1 VLSPIGRVRYDVHVD
16 LHVPFRT
23 PTAGQLALAEAIP
36 RAKGAVVSGATSRV
50 PAAVYTD
57 PGHFAAEQ
65 SALRRLPVV
74 VAPSALL
81 PARNMSVTHDGFGV
95 PLLLARDGKGVL
107 RVFLNVCRHR
117 GTRLV
122 EADEPTTAPRLVCPY
137 HAWTYALDGRLTGLP
152 RPETFDGLDK
162 ASRGLVELPS
172 GEAGGLIWVGL
183 DRDHRYDF
191 SLASGPLGADFDALG
206 FADQYLYRRRTHKV
220 ASNWKLIMD
229 AFLESYHVTR
239 LHAATI
245 GPYFQDGV
253 TTGDTIGPHAR
264 SAVGR
269 AEKLDGVDW
278 SDWAAL
284 RRTVTFAY
292 QLLPG
297 TVIVASP
304 DYINIMTLMPQSV
317 NTTLVEDFMLI
328 PEPPA
333 TPKAEAHWDKSWNLL
348 DGGVFAGEDFRA
360 AALGQ
365 QGLES
370 GAVDHVLLGGMEQG
384 IKRFHVTLAGLMAA

>member
-1 VLSPIGRVRYDVHVD
+1 MD

-23 PTAGQLALAEAIP
+23 PTPGQLALAAAIP
-36 RAKGAVVSGATSRV
+36 AAAGQPAPTTVSRV

-57 PGHFAAEQ
+57 PAHFAAEQ
-65 SALRRLPVV
+65 AALRRLPVV

-81 PARNMSVTHDGFGV
+81 AKGQSVTHDGFGV
-95 PLLLARDGKGVL
+95 PLLLARDAKGTL

-122 EADEPTTAPRLVCPY
+122 EADDVVDAPRLVCPY
-137 HAWTYALDGRLTGLP
+137 HAWSYALDGRLTGVP
-152 RPETFDGLDK
+152 RPETFAGLDR
-162 ASRGLVELPS
+162 SDRGLVELPS
-172 GEAGGLIWVGL
+172 CEAGGLIWVGL
-183 DRDHRYDF
+183 ERDRAYDF
-191 SLASGPLGADFDALG
+191 TLAAGPLAADFDALG
-206 FADQYLYRRRTHKV
+206 FADQHLYRRRTHRV
-220 ASNWKLIMD
+220 RANWKLIMD

-245 GPYFQDGV
+245 GPFFQDGV

-269 AEKLDGVDW
+269 AEKLDGIDW

-292 QLLPG
+292 QLVPG

-304 DYINIMTLMPQSV
+304 DYINVMTLMPRSV
-317 NTTLVEDFMLI
+317 DDTLVEDFMLI
-328 PEPPA
+328 PEPPL
-333 TPKAEAHWDKSWNLL
+333 TPKAEAHWQRSWDLL
-348 DGGVFAGEDFRA
+348 DAGVFAAEDFRA

-365 QGLES
+365 TGLSS
-370 GAVDHVLLGGMEQG
+370 GAVDHVLLGGLEQG
-384 IKRFHVTLAGLMAA
+384 IARFHGVIATLMA

>member
-1 VLSPIGRVRYDVHVD
+1 MD
-16 LHVPFRT
+16 LHVPFRVPT
-23 PTAGQLALAEAIP
+23 PGQLALAEAIP
-36 RAKGAVVSGATSRV
+36 AVAALAADPARAAAGTISRV
-50 PAAVYTD
+50 AASVYIDPA
-57 PGHFAAEQ
+57 HFAREQ
-65 SALRRLPVV
+65 AVLRGLPVV
-74 VAPSALL
+74 VAPAALL
-81 PARNMSVTHDGFGV
+81 PNRNMSVTHDGFGV
-95 PLLLARDGKGVL
+95 PLLLTRDAKGTL
-107 RVFLNVCRHR
+107 RIFMNVCRHR

-122 EADEPTTAPRLVCPY
+122 EAPETGGEPTVAPRLVCPY
-137 HAWTYALDGRLTGLP
+137 HAWTYGLDGRLTGLP
-152 RPETFDGLDK
+152 RSETFVGLDK
-162 ASRGLVELPS
+162 GERGLIELPS
-172 GEAGGLIWVGL
+172 VESGGLIWAGL
-183 DRDHRYDF
+183 DRNRTYDF
-191 SLASGPLGADFDALG
+191 SLASGPLAADFDALG
-206 FADQYLYRRRTHKV
+206 FAGQHLYRRRTHAV
-220 ASNWKLIMD
+220 AANWKLIMD

-239 LHAATI
+239 LHASTI

-269 AEKLDGVDW
+269 AEKLDGVYW
-278 SDWAAL
+278 SDWGAL

-292 QLLPG
+292 QLVPG

-328 PEPPA
+328 PAAPA
-333 TPKAEAHWDKSWNLL
+333 TPKAEAHWQRSWDLL

-384 IKRFHVTLAGLMAA
+384 IKRFHDTLAGLIGA

>member
-1 VLSPIGRVRYDVHVD
+1 MDV
-16 LHVPFRT
+16 HVPFRIPT
-23 PTAGQLALAEAIP
+23 PGQLALAAAIP
-36 RAKGAVVSGATSRV
+36 AAARAPTPAVVSRV

-57 PGHFAAEQ
+57 PAHFAAEQ
-65 SALRRLPVV
+65 AALRRLPVV

-81 PARNMSVTHDGFGV
+81 PEPGTSVTHDGFGV
-95 PLLLARDGKGVL
+95 PLLLARDGGGRL

-122 EADEPTTAPRLVCPY
+122 EGDAVATTPRLVCPY
-137 HAWTYALDGRLTGLP
+137 HAWSYALDGRLTGLP
-152 RPETFDGLDK
+152 RPETFPGLDK
-162 ASRGLVELPS
+162 AERGLVELP
-172 GEAGGLIWVGL
+172 GAEAGGLIWVGL
-183 DRDHRYDF
+183 DRARVYDF
-191 SLASGPLGADFDALG
+191 SLAEGPLAADFDALG
-206 FADQYLYRRRTHKV
+206 FADQHLYRRRTHRV
-220 ASNWKLIMD
+220 AANWKLIMD

-245 GPYFQDGV
+245 GPMFQDGV

-278 SDWAAL
+278 SDWGAL

-292 QLLPG
+292 QLISG
-297 TVIVASP
+297 TIIVASP
-304 DYINIMTLMPQSV
+304 DYINVMTLMPQSV
-317 NTTLVEDFMLI
+317 GATLVEDFMLI
-328 PEPPA
+328 PEAPR
-333 TPKAEAHWDKSWNLL
+333 TPKAEAHWQRSWDLL
-348 DGGVFAGEDFRA
+348 DAGVFAAEDFRA

-365 QGLES
+365 QGLAS

-384 IKRFHVTLAGLMAA
+384 VARFHDTVAQLMV